1 MSTDLIT
8 IGITCFD
15 AEDSVEKAVRSAQEQ
30 TWPSLEIVAVDDCS
44 SDGSW
49 SILER
54 LASADGRMRIIRHS
68 VNCGVGAARNTVL
81 QHASGAFVAFFD
93 DDDVSRPQRL
103 AVQHRRIVDYERAT
117 GAKSVLGYTAT
128 AQLYPNGAG
137 VYSPCLGADATP
149 APSGQDVARLI
160 LLGKPAGGGRG
171 VCPTSSLMARREV
184 LGSVG
189 GFDEDLRRHEDTD
202 LNLRLALQGAHFAGL
217 SDPLVKQ
224 TMTFTRDKTVLAE
237 RQSAFHLLEK
247 HEEVLR
253 RWQWY
258 EFSYLWC
265 EMKFAWLEGGLKTA
279 LPIAARMF
287 LASPGKMARK
297 ALWALPNR
305 KHYRRHKY
313 SSDERA

>member
-8 IGITCFD
+8 IGITCFN
-15 AEDSVEKAVRSAQEQ
+15 AEGSVEKAVRSAQAQ
-30 TWPSLEIVAVDDCS
+30 TWPSMEIVVVDDCS

-68 VNCGVGAARNTVL
+68 VNRGVGATRNTVL

-93 DDDVSRPQRL
+93 DDDVSRPDRL
-103 AVQHRRIVDYERAT
+103 TVQHRRIVAYERAT
-117 GAKSVLGYTAT
+117 GARSVLGYTAT
-128 AQLYPNGAG
+128 AQLYPNGVG

-171 VCPTSSLMARREV
+171 ICPTSSLMARREV
-184 LGSVG
+184 FGSVG
-189 GFDEDLRRHEDTD
+189 GFDENLRRHEDTD

-217 SDPLVKQ
+217 SDPLVTQ
-224 TMTFTRDKTVLAE
+224 TMTFTRDKTVSVE
-237 RQSAFHLLEK
+237 RRSAFQLLEK
-247 HEEVLR
+247 HEELLKSWR
-253 RWQWY
+253 WY
-258 EFSYLWC
+258 EFSHLWC

-279 LPIAARMF
+279 LPIATRVF

-297 ALWALPNR
+297 ALWAFPNR
-305 KHYRRHKY
+305 KHYRRYKY
-313 SSDERA
+313 SSDTRA